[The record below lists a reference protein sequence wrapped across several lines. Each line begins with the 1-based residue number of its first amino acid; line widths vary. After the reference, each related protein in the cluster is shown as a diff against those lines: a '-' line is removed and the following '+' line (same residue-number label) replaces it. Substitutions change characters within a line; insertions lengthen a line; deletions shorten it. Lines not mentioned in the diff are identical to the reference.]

1 MGRPKLEEKEKK
13 IKLGITISN
22 HSFTML
28 EILTNN
34 KSEFIENLINNY
46 LKNVT
51 ITNNIEIKYD
61 KNNNYVGSKTTK
73 IIDINDN

>member
-1 MGRPKLEEKEKK
+1 MGRPKLEAKEKK

-28 EILTNN
+28 EMLTNN
-34 KSEFIENLINNY
+34 KSEFIENLLNNY

-61 KNNNYVGSKTTK
+61 ENDNYVGTKTTK
-73 IIDINDN
+73 IIDIDGN

>member
-28 EILTNN
+28 EMLTNN

-73 IIDINDN
+73 IIDIDDN

>member
-28 EILTNN
+28 GMLTNN

-51 ITNNIEIKYD
+51 ITNNVEIKYD
-61 KNNNYVGSKTTK
+61 ENNNFIGTKTTK
-73 IIDINDN
+73 IIEIND

>member
-28 EILTNN
+28 EMLTNN
-34 KSEFIENLINNY
+34 KSEFIENLISNY

-51 ITNNIEIKYD
+51 ITNNVEIKYD
-61 KNNNYVGSKTTK
+61 ENNNYVGSKTIK
-73 IIDINDN
+73 IIDIDGN

>member
-22 HSFTML
+22 HSFNML
-28 EILTNN
+28 EMLTNN

-51 ITNNIEIKYD
+51 ITNNVEIKYD
-61 KNNNYVGSKTTK
+61 ENNNYVGSKTTK
-73 IIDINDN
+73 IIDINGN

>member
-28 EILTNN
+28 EMLTNN

-46 LKNVT
+46 LKNVK

-61 KNNNYVGSKTTK
+61 ENNNFIGTKTTK
-73 IIDINDN
+73 IIEIND